1 MFKKQ
6 YSIIIM
12 VFFVLLFASNSIGG
26 PLTPAAC
33 KAKVQ
38 AAVKLVE
45 SKGEAAYDTLRDP
58 NGEFIFADGAGY
70 VWIHDLQG
78 IMLMHPIKP
87 TLEGKA
93 LFGLKDSA
101 GVYFFVA
108 FNEIVEE
115 SGSGWVPYQWPKP
128 GQEAS
133 SPKVSFV
140 MSAMHSGKTYI
151 VGSGM
156 YDVTGP
162 SIKKEFPNDNVY
174 EH

>member
-12 VFFVLLFASNSIGG
+12 VFFVLLFASNSIGE

-45 SKGEAAYDTLRDP
+45 SKGAAAFDALKDL
-58 NGEFIFADGAGY
+58 NGEFRFADGAGY
-70 VWIHDLQG
+70 VWVHDLQG
-78 IMLMHPIKP
+78 IMLMHPVKP
-87 TLEGKA
+87 TLDGKA

-108 FNEIVEE
+108 MNEVVEDN
-115 SGSGWVPYQWPKP
+115 GAGWVPYQWPKP
-128 GQEAS
+128 GQDES

-140 MSAMHSGKTYI
+140 MGADHNGKTYI
-151 VGSGM
+151 LGSGM

-162 SIKKEFPNDNVY
+162 DIKKEFPNDSVY